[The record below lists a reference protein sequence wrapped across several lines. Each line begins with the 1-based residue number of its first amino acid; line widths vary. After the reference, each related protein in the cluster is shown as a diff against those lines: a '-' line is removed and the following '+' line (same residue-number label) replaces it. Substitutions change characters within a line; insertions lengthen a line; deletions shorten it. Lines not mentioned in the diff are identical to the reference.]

1 MDAEEIV
8 FTGFFKTLEDDD
20 VIQESF
26 VKVHCHINDSSP
38 EDFTVAFNALK
49 DKSICDDYESLV
61 KEDIYDNGYFFDG
74 DYYHSASDLIYDYPE
89 FFTVD
94 SAETEGGGNV
104 DVSFVSIDDL
114 SHVVFFYF

>member
-20 VIQESF
+20 AIQESL
-26 VKVHCHINDSSP
+26 VKVHCHIDDTAP
-38 EDFTVAFNALK
+38 EDFVAVFNALK

-61 KEDIYDNGYFFDG
+61 KEDIYDDGYFFDG
-74 DYYHSASDLIYDYPE
+74 DYYHNASGLIYDYPE
-89 FFTVD
+89 LFTID
-94 SAETEGGGNV
+94 SAEAEGENNV
-104 DVSFVSIDDL
+104 DVSAVSMDDL